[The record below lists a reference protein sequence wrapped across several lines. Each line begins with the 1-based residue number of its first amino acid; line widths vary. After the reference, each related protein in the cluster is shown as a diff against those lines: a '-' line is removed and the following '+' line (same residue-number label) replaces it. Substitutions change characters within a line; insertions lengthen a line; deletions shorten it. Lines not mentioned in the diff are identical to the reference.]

1 MADGGENP
9 SCAPPHVSSNTP
21 SPKGQSEG
29 TGGGKKQK
37 KNVIFCFAIAAAIL
51 AAVKVFEITVLEEVA
66 GRV

>member
-51 AAVKVFEITVLEEVA
+51 AAVKVF
-66 GRV
+66 